1 MYNLAVKL
9 KCQLMSFLDE
19 NFNKCDD
26 GDLGWYEKDGVT
38 VEIYGGRISI
48 WFDWS
53 TRDYKSSTYTPVPV
67 DVYSGGL
74 GYMYALYMIK
84 GILSTDNNVRKKM
97 GLALLECDGRY
108 EYEVFGK

>member
-9 KCQLMSFLDE
+9 KNQLISFLDE
-19 NFNKCDD
+19 NFNKYGDCDF
-26 GDLGWYEKDGVT
+26 GWYEKDGVT
-38 VEIYGGRISI
+38 VEIYDERISI

-53 TRDYKSSTYTPVPV
+53 TSDYKSSTYTPVPV
-67 DVYSGGL
+67 NICSGGL

-84 GILSTDNNVRKKM
+84 GILSTDNDVRKKI
-97 GLALLECDGRY
+97 GLSLLECDGRY